1 METTSTRRA
10 ERNTRLVADKGII
23 GVIPARYG
31 STRFP
36 GKPLA
41 LIAGRPMVQHVYE
54 RAQRA
59 RLLTDIVVATDD
71 DRIRQ
76 AVENFGGRAV
86 MTSQAHSTGTDR
98 VAEIAGSTDAPLYV
112 NIQGDEP
119 LIDPAFID
127 KCAELISSGAQMST
141 LVSRIETRNHLLDQ
155 NVVKVV
161 IDRSGHAIYFS
172 RHAIPFPRKYLD
184 AGRDVDL
191 GASTYL
197 RHVGVYG
204 YTKDTL
210 LTLAEAGRCEME
222 DLESLEQLRA
232 LYLGVRIRV
241 GFVGAATP
249 CVDVPEDIEAVERL
263 IKAGKAEQ

>member
-1 METTSTRRA
+1 MD
-10 ERNTRLVADKGII
+10 DKGII
-23 GVIPARYG
+23 GIIPARYG

-54 RAQRA
+54 RARHA
-59 RLLTDIVVATDD
+59 TLLTEVIVATDD

-86 MTSQAHSTGTDR
+86 MTSPAHSSGTDR
-98 VAEIAGSTDAPLYV
+98 VAEIARHVEAPGYV

-127 KCAELISSGAQMST
+127 KCAGLIADGDRMST
-141 LVSRIETRNHLLDQ
+141 LVSRIETRGQLLDQ

-161 IDRSGHAIYFS
+161 IDRKGNAVYFS
-172 RHAIPFPRKYLD
+172 RHAIPFPRSYLSR
-184 AGRDVDL
+184 GKDVDL
-191 GASTYL
+191 EASTYL

-204 YTKDTL
+204 YTRDAL
-210 LTLAEAGRCEME
+210 ISLADAGSCEME
-222 DLESLEQLRA
+222 ELESLEQLRA
-232 LYLGVRIRV
+232 LHLGIKIKV
-241 GFVGAATP
+241 GFVGGASP
-249 CVDVPEDIEAVERL
+249 GVDVPEDIERIEQA
-263 IKAGKAEQ
+263 INTGKAEK

>member
-1 METTSTRRA
+1 VDE
-10 ERNTRLVADKGII
+10 KGII

-41 LIAGRPMVQHVYE
+41 IIAGKPMVQHVYE
-54 RAQRA
+54 RARHAQ
-59 RLLTDIVVATDD
+59 LLADIIVATDD

-86 MTSQAHSTGTDR
+86 MTSPAHSTGTDR
-98 VAEIAGSTDAPLYV
+98 VAEIAHDVDAPFFV

-127 KCAELISSGAQMST
+127 KCAGLVAGGEEMST
-141 LVSRIETRNHLLDQ
+141 LVTRIMTRGDLLDQ

-161 IDRSGHAIYFS
+161 IDQSGHALYFS

-184 AGRDVDL
+184 RGEDVDL
-191 GASTYL
+191 EASTYL
-197 RHVGVYG
+197 RHVGIYG
-204 YTKDTL
+204 YTRKAL
-210 LTLAEAGRCEME
+210 IAMGEAGKCEME

-232 LYLGVRIRV
+232 LHLGVRIRV
-241 GFVGAATP
+241 GFVGAAGP
-249 CVDVPEDIEAVERL
+249 CVDVPEDIEKIERA
-263 IKAGKAEQ
+263 IKDGETAQ

>member
-1 METTSTRRA
+1 
-10 ERNTRLVADKGII
+10 VDDKGII

-41 LIAGRPMVQHVYE
+41 LIAGKPMVQHVYE
-54 RAQRA
+54 RARHAQ
-59 RLLTDIVVATDD
+59 LLADVIVATDD

-76 AVENFGGRAV
+76 AVDNFGGRAM
-86 MTSQAHSTGTDR
+86 MTSPAHSTGTDR
-98 VAEIAGSTDAPLYV
+98 VAEIARDLDAPGYV

-127 KCAELISSGAQMST
+127 KCANLIADGAEMST
-141 LVSRIETRNHLLDQ
+141 LVSRIETRSDLLDQ

-161 IDRSGHAIYFS
+161 IDQDGYAVYFS

-184 AGRDVDL
+184 RGKDVDL
-191 GASTYL
+191 EESTYL

-204 YTKDTL
+204 YTGDAL
-210 LTLAEAGRCEME
+210 IRMAEAGKCEPE

-232 LYLGVRIRV
+232 LHLGIKIRV
-241 GFVGAATP
+241 GFVGGASP
-249 CVDVPEDIEAVERL
+249 CVDVPEDIERIEQA
-263 IKAGKAEQ
+263 INAGKAEQ

>member
-1 METTSTRRA
+1 MDE
-10 ERNTRLVADKGII
+10 KGAI

-41 LIAGRPMVQHVYE
+41 LIAGKPMVQHVYE
-54 RAQRA
+54 RARNA
-59 RLLTDIVVATDD
+59 RLLSDVIVATDD

-86 MTSQAHSTGTDR
+86 MTSPAHSTGTDR
-98 VAEIAGSTDAPLYV
+98 VAEIAHSIEAERYV

-127 KCAELISSGAQMST
+127 RCAELLVGAEGMST
-141 LVSRIETRNHLLDQ
+141 LVTRITTRSDLLDQ

-161 IDRSGHAIYFS
+161 VDGEGRAVYFS
-172 RHAIPFPRKYLD
+172 RHAVPFPRKYLD
-184 AGRDVDL
+184 RGEDVDL
-191 GASTYL
+191 DASTYL
-197 RHVGVYG
+197 RHVGVYC
-204 YTKDTL
+204 YTRGAL
-210 LTLAEAGRCEME
+210 LALADAGKCEME

-232 LYLGVRIRV
+232 LYLGIEVRV
-241 GFVGAATP
+241 GFVGAAGP
-249 CVDVPEDIEAVERL
+249 CVDVPEDIEAIERA
-263 IKAGKAEQ
+263 IKAGDRER

>member
-1 METTSTRRA
+1 MD
-10 ERNTRLVADKGII
+10 DKGII

-41 LIAGRPMVQHVYE
+41 LIAGKPMVQHVYE
-54 RAQRA
+54 RAQHA
-59 RLLTDIVVATDD
+59 QLLSGVVVATDD

-76 AVENFGGRAV
+76 AVENFGGRAE
-86 MTSQAHSTGTDR
+86 MTSRAHSTGTDR
-98 VAEIAGSTDAPLYV
+98 AAEIAHVMDAPLYV

-119 LIDPAFID
+119 LIDPSFID
-127 KCAELISSGAQMST
+127 KCANLLLDGEEMST
-141 LVSRIETRNHLLDQ
+141 LVARIETRSDLLDQ

-161 IDRSGHAIYFS
+161 IDQNGHAVYFS

-184 AGRDVDL
+184 RGKDVDMEE
-191 GASTYL
+191 STYL

-204 YTKDTL
+204 YTRKAL
-210 LTLAEAGRCEME
+210 LALAAAGKCEME

-232 LYLGVRIRV
+232 LHLGIKIRV
-241 GFVGAATP
+241 GFVGAASP
-249 CVDVPEDIEAVERL
+249 CVDVPEDIERIE
-263 IKAGKAEQ
+263 KAINAGETMQ

>member
-1 METTSTRRA
+1 MD
-10 ERNTRLVADKGII
+10 DKGII

-54 RAQRA
+54 RARHA
-59 RLLTDIVVATDD
+59 RLLSEVIVATDD

-86 MTSQAHSTGTDR
+86 MTSQAHSSGTDR
-98 VAEIAGSTDAPLYV
+98 VAEIARDIQAPGYV

-127 KCAELISSGAQMST
+127 ICAGLIADGDQMST
-141 LVSRIETRNHLLDQ
+141 LVSRIETRGDLLDQ

-161 IDRSGHAIYFS
+161 IDRDGYAVYFS
-172 RHAIPFPRKYLD
+172 RHAIPFPRKYLEK
-184 AGRDVDL
+184 GVDVDL
-191 GASTYL
+191 EDSTYL

-204 YTKDTL
+204 YRR
-210 LTLAEAGRCEME
+210 EALISMADAGKCEME

-232 LYLGVRIRV
+232 LHLGIKIKV
-241 GFVGAATP
+241 GFVGGASP
-249 CVDVPEDIEAVERL
+249 CVDVPLDIERIEQAMNT
-263 IKAGKAEQ
+263 GKAEK